1 MCYFDLYLSN
11 LLYGCLITLA
21 SCETKNATEDNTKW
35 GEEKLLFSK
44 KCNRNPMQVQWNLS
58 TPNIR
63 RTSFCVQIRQIQ
75 VKVTHISYI
84 WTLLK
89 FDFIQGSN
97 WYLQFSILLTN
108 YSKPV
113 WKIEGHLVFIRALV
127 YIHLNFG
134 IL

>member
-1 MCYFDLYLSN
+1 MLFWTLSVFYLY
-11 LLYGCLITLA
+11 LYGCLITLA

-89 FDFIQGSN
+89 FDFIQGSG
-97 WYLQFSILLTN
+97 FFRVCFFFFFFFFFFFVIV
-108 YSKPV
+108 SK
-113 WKIEGHLVFIRALV
+113 FIQSTQYFCVCACAE
-127 YIHLNFG
+127 
-134 IL
+134 